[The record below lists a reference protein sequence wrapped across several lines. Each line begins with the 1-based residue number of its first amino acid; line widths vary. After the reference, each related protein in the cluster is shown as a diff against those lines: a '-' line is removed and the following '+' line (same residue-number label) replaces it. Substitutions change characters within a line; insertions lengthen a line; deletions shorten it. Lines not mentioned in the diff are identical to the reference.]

1 MGRVDDAIRQQEKA
15 LEMEPNSGFANWVLG
30 NVYVH
35 KRMYDKAIEQ
45 YKKAIPLSGN
55 SPDEPAT
62 LAYAYAKSG
71 QRTQALQTIEELVKR
86 SERSYVPSTLI
97 AATYAAVG
105 DHEEASRWLLR
116 AMQQRDGV
124 LVFINV
130 DPMFE
135 DLRSDPRYRA
145 VIQQVGLPAR
155 K

>member
-1 MGRVDDAIRQQEKA
+1 
-15 LEMEPNSGFANWVLG
+15 
-30 NVYVH
+30 
-35 KRMYDKAIEQ
+35 MYDKAIEQ

-71 QRTQALQTIEELVKR
+71 QRTQALRTIEELVKR

-105 DHEEASRWLLR
+105 DHQEASRWLHK
-116 AMQQRDGV
+116 AVQQRDGI
-124 LVFINV
+124 LIFLNV

-145 VIQQVGLPAR
+145 IIQQVDLPAS